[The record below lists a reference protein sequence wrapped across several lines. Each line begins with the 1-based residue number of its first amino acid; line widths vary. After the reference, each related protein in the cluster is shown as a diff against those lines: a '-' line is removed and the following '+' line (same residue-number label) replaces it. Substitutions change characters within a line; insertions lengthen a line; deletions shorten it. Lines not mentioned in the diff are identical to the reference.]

1 MRRSFFDIREIGER
15 NVEQKRS
22 ILTGTIITLGTIVL
36 VLSMALSKI
45 VAEKMTRAVVE
56 NMTGDIQIHNQLDFK
71 ISPD

>member
-1 MRRSFFDIREIGER
+1 LRRSFFDIREIGER